1 MEREGSIRNAVV
13 TVSKNRDI
21 TARKMWYRDHFLIG
35 KDAIHLRN
43 ENSDILPGARS
54 WPTYEYLL
62 NTISGHFCEIVCIP
76 VHSGVT
82 YFFVIF
88 ARWFYSLPSRG
99 DGGRGII
106 WKIFAKQVFPAAT
119 ILLSR
124 RFRGMKS
131 GNIGRW
137 WTDRNW
143 KVSPFEKIAWPRYE
157 SFDFEVKEI
166 YIS

>member
-1 MEREGSIRNAVV
+1 MVSGPLSYWKGRHSLTKREFWHTPWGSFMAHIRIPFEYDFR
-13 TVSKNRDI
+13 TFLRDCVYPRALGGHLLFRNFCSLI
-21 TARKMWYRDHFLIG
+21 LLASIARGWG
-35 KDAIHLRN
+35 
-43 ENSDILPGARS
+43 E
-54 WPTYEYLL
+54 
-62 NTISGHFCEIVCIP
+62 
-76 VHSGVT
+76 GVEE
-82 YFFVIF
+82 
-88 ARWFYSLPSRG
+88 
-99 DGGRGII
+99 RGII

-131 GNIGRW
+131 GNIGRG

-143 KVSPFEKIAWPRYE
+143 KVSSFEKIAWPRYE

>member
-76 VHSGVT
+76 AHSGVT

-99 DGGRGII
+99 DGGGGGGEGYNMKNFCETSFPRRHYPPLSPIPRDEI
-106 WKIFAKQVFPAAT
+106 WKYREGVDGPKLKSFVVWENCVASVRIF
-119 ILLSR
+119 
-124 RFRGMKS
+124 RFRS
-131 GNIGRW
+131 
-137 WTDRNW
+137 
-143 KVSPFEKIAWPRYE
+143 
-157 SFDFEVKEI
+157 
-166 YIS
+166 